1 MNRLLT
7 RASRALAVA
16 AVAALALVGCAATG
30 SDSGATGSSALRIK
44 FVINGSLG
52 DKSFFDSADAGL
64 QKIADEYGYKIDVVE
79 LGSER
84 SKWQP
89 GFEDAAAADD
99 YDIFVAGTFDSV
111 DAISQLAPQYPDK
124 KFWLFDAQA
133 DYEGANGGCSN
144 LCENVYSITFKQNEG
159 GYLAGYI
166 AAGTLAAKSLPGAE
180 GFSKAGVIGA
190 VEIPVISDFAVGF
203 QAGFE
208 AAGGNAG
215 DVLTQYIG
223 GSVPF
228 ADAPRAKEI
237 ANSMFGQGAGIVW
250 PVAGSSGFG
259 VFESTVEQN
268 RYAFGIDSDQ
278 SQTLEKPEQRER
290 IITSILKNVGAA
302 LEDAAAR
309 DKNGTLPYGSSEALG
324 LAQNA
329 VGYVDNAQYEK
340 LVPQD
345 VRDKVSDIAAQISNG
360 SLQVP
365 SAF

>member
-1 MNRLLT
+1 MHTLK
-7 RASRALAVA
+7 RAAAIVAVGA
-16 AVAALALVGCAATG
+16 AALAFAGC
-30 SDSGATGSSALRIK
+30 SSANGETASEDGAVRIK
-44 FVINGSLG
+44 FVINGNLG
-52 DKSFFDSADAGL
+52 DKSFFDSANAGL
-64 QKIADEYGYKIDVVE
+64 ENIADEYGYEVEVVE

-111 DAISQLAPQYPDK
+111 DFVSQLAPDYPDK
-124 KFWLFDAQA
+124 KFWLFDAPA
-133 DYEGANGGCSN
+133 DYEGVNGGCSN
-144 LCENVYSITFKQNEG
+144 QCENVYSITFKQNEG

-166 AAGTLAAKSLPGAE
+166 AAGTLAAGTLPGAE
-180 GFSKAGVIGA
+180 ADEKAGVIGA
-190 VEIPVISDFAVGF
+190 VEIPVIQDFAVGF
-203 QAGFE
+203 DAGWKD
-208 AAGGNAG
+208 AGGDSA
-215 DVLTQYIG
+215 DATTQYIG

-237 ANSMFGQGAGIVW
+237 ATSMYGNGAGIVW

-259 VFESTVEQN
+259 VFEAAVEQG

-278 SQTLEKPEQRER
+278 SETLEKPEQRER

-309 DKNGTLPYGSSEALG
+309 DQDGTLPYGQAEALG
-324 LAQNA
+324 LEQNA
-329 VGYVDNAQYEK
+329 VGYVDNAQYQA

-345 VRDKVSDIAAQISNG
+345 VRDKVAEVATQIADGTIT
-360 SLQVP
+360 VP